1 MVRAGE
7 VLATEDPASLYLQV
21 ISHLQSPSDL
31 VLGGTDPVATT
42 GAPRDL
48 DRFTRWMT
56 ERDLVDYLPGDILTK
71 VDRATMAVSLEARV
85 PLLDHRVVE
94 FALGLPTSQKIR
106 GEDGKWVLRQV
117 LDRHVPRA
125 IVDRPKMGF
134 GVPLGSWLRGPL
146 VAWADELLDPHRLR
160 SEGFFDAAAVSRYW
174 LEHREGTRDWQY
186 VLWDVLMF
194 ESWLES
200 MTEMRR
206 VR

>member
-1 MVRAGE
+1 
-7 VLATEDPASLYLQV
+7 
-21 ISHLQSPSDL
+21 
-31 VLGGTDPVATT
+31 
-42 GAPRDL
+42 
-48 DRFTRWMT
+48 
-56 ERDLVDYLPGDILTK
+56 
-71 VDRATMAVSLEARV
+71 MAVSLEARV